1 MKKLKALIS
10 IMLSTIFLV
19 SCASQNQGGPS
30 AGHGLS
36 AVFRGIG
43 HLILS
48 PLQIAAGLV
57 EGVAS
62 LPYYA
67 STSLSGINDGLTKA
81 QAKITLEDTYDSAY
95 GKNMREAGP
104 EGDTGQVFRRMRN
117 ASEDFQRV
125 LKQYGVP
132 NSERYILTSI
142 DTANKEGATLFA
154 VVYRP
159 VKEITV
165 TDKYDGKTVR
175 RFAPEDR
182 LYYEPFEKDAN
193 GNSLDVI
200 IDWAGVPAEYYKTQK
215 QQAVLLTLAA
225 NAVVEGRRRTDYWA
239 AERGWIAG
247 QFGEI
252 LKQQDEKVRK
262 SLQI

>member
-1 MKKLKALIS
+1 MKTFKSLIS
-10 IMLSTIFLV
+10 VVPSVIFLV
-19 SCASQNQGGPS
+19 SCASPNPGGPNP
-30 AGHGLS
+30 GHGF
-36 AVFRGIG
+36 AAMFRGIG

-48 PLQIAAGLV
+48 PLQIGAGLV

-67 STSLSGINDGLTKA
+67 STSLSGISDGLAKA

-95 GKNMREAGP
+95 GKNMKEAGP
-104 EGDTGQVFRRMRN
+104 EGDTGQVFRRMKN

-132 NSERYILTSI
+132 NSERYLLTSI

-159 VKEITV
+159 AREITV
-165 TDKYDGKTVR
+165 TDKYDGKSVR

-200 IDWAGVPAEYYKTQK
+200 VDWAGIPVEYYKTQK

-225 NAVVEGRRRTDYWA
+225 NAVVEGRRRSDYWA
-239 AERGWIAG
+239 AERAWIGG